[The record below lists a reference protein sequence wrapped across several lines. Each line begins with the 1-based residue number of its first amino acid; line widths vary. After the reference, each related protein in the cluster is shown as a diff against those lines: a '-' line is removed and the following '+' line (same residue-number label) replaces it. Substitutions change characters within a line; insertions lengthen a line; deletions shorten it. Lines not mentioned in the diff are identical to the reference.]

1 MFKQS
6 LKWELVTSKIRSVNY
21 YLRKCCCSFLYTLGL
36 SLIDTSSTPS
46 SKLWLLKLS
55 PGILRQGRIGRISFS
70 VETPSLKC
78 IFRSRDM
85 AQSLKVRFPILKARS
100 MCLCSSQSLLER
112 LCIRQG
118 QKIIHCW
125 CQCSNGDTNS
135 KCSCRDGD
143 TQWEAE
149 RSLYTFWSPRKYSK
163 AERTLFPWH
172 VINIVI

>member
-36 SLIDTSSTPS
+36 SLIDTSNTPS

-55 PGILRQGRIGRISFS
+55 PGILRQGRIGRISFF

-78 IFRSRDM
+78 IFRTRDM

-100 MCLCSSQSLLER
+100 MCWCSSQNLLER

-125 CQCSNGDTNS
+125 CHCGNGDTNS

-149 RSLYTFWSPRKYSK
+149 RSLYTFWSPRKYLK